1 MVERRSPK
9 PNVVGSSPAARAKI
23 GIEMVNAIKK
33 FMSDVQSEMKKVTWP
48 TREQLRESTNVVIGV
63 TLVITLIVFIM
74 DQGLSFIL

>member
-1 MVERRSPK
+1 
-9 PNVVGSSPAARAKI
+9 
-23 GIEMVNAIKK
+23 MVNAIKK